1 MGWRAWKH
9 FPSSGPCRSLST
21 RRSSFLAKAPRGV
34 DWKHCRQNCPR
45 NANVTLFSAGNVCWK
60 SLTLSAKVGS
70 TKPAVI
76 FDTTIFQQR
85 VLLATS
91 DNFLLFEL
99 AHVLNLL
106 GVLCHQPLPDKLWNC
121 PPVGLFRSC
130 LSCSIWSPWLHE
142 EVQMVCDLS
151 LTCNLLATFGN
162 LFFKPSISLTL
173 SNIDVGSASKRS
185 RVDPFHP

>member
-1 MGWRAWKH
+1 MKLDAITAE
-9 FPSSGPCRSLST
+9 FCFFLCLSLSL
-21 RRSSFLAKAPRGV
+21 SLALIFGGQS
-34 DWKHCRQNCPR
+34 RQCNRKWVGELESIFQVPGR
-45 NANVTLFSAGNVCWK
+45 VGHFQQGEVHSLQRLREGLTESIAARIALEMPMSHFFSAGNVCWK

-106 GVLCHQPLPDKLWNC
+106 GVLCHQPLPDKL
-121 PPVGLFRSC
+121 
-130 LSCSIWSPWLHE
+130 
-142 EVQMVCDLS
+142 
-151 LTCNLLATFGN
+151 
-162 LFFKPSISLTL
+162 
-173 SNIDVGSASKRS
+173 
-185 RVDPFHP
+185 

>member
-1 MGWRAWKH
+1 MGWGAWKH

-45 NANVTLFSAGNVCWK
+45 NANVTLFSAGNVRWK
-60 SLTLSAKVGS
+60 SLTLCAKVGS

-106 GVLCHQPLPDKLWNC
+106 EVLCHQPLPHKLWNC
-121 PPVGLFRSC
+121 GSLSKLFKLLNLKSMASWGGSNGMRFVSY
-130 LSCSIWSPWLHE
+130 LQSI
-142 EVQMVCDLS
+142 
-151 LTCNLLATFGN
+151 GN
-162 LFFKPSISLTL
+162 IWQPIFETIAFSHIVKH
-173 SNIDVGSASKRS
+173 R
-185 RVDPFHP
+185 RC